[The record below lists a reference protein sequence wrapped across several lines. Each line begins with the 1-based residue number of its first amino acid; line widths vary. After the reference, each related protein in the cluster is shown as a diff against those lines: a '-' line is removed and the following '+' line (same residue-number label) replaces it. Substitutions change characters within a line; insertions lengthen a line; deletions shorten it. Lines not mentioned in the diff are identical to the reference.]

1 MAGEFAGKVRVVT
14 EEYGNSPMATRFGV
28 RRYPVVFVDD
38 VLVARPKDFGFAG
51 SEDVGAGRYVPFREP
66 QNQARFKDDLRRF
79 VTRRLQGEAVA
90 GFDTAE
96 VAAAAADGPAT
107 LPALPERDVSGQPI
121 ADLSGRVV
129 LVEMWAT
136 WCPPCLATM
145 KWMNELQKTHGDRV
159 TIVAVAVDSK
169 PDDVRKVLDE
179 IRPSYHVVVGSPELL
194 ASLGAVAAV
203 PKLFIFDRSGKRS
216 EVIYGAAPDLHDR
229 IRAAVDRLS
238 RKSPVPPPAPTFQEV
253 VSSKCP

>member
-1 MAGEFAGKVRVVT
+1 MLIKEVAGEFDGKVKVVT
-14 EEYGNSPMATRFGV
+14 EEYGNSPTATRFGV

-51 SEDVGAGRYVPFREP
+51 SEDVGAGRYVPWREP

-79 VTRRLQGEAVA
+79 VNKRLKGETVE
-90 GFDTAE
+90 GFKTAD
-96 VAAAAADGPAT
+96 VTAAADDGPAV
-107 LPALPERDVSGQPI
+107 LPALPATDFAGKPI
-121 ADLSGRVV
+121 ADISGRVV

-169 PDDVRKVLDE
+169 PEDVRKVLAD
-179 IRPSYHVVVGSPELL
+179 IKPSYHVVVGSPELL
-194 ASLGAVAAV
+194 KSLGSVAAV
-203 PKLFIFDRSGKRS
+203 PKLFIFDHDRRRSA
-216 EVIYGAAPDLHDR
+216 VMYGAAPDLHQR
-229 IRAAVDRLS
+229 IQAAVEALS
-238 RKSPVPPPAPTFQEV
+238 GK
-253 VSSKCP
+253 

>member
-1 MAGEFAGKVRVVT
+1 LLIKEVAGEFGGKVKVVT

-51 SEDVGAGRYVPFREP
+51 SEDVGAGRYVPWREA

-79 VTRRLQGEAVA
+79 VNRRLKGEQLE
-90 GFDTAE
+90 GFDTAD
-96 VAAAAADGPAT
+96 VTAAADDGPAVM
-107 LPALPERDVSGQPI
+107 PALPAADFTGKPI
-121 ADLSGRVV
+121 ADTSGRVV

-169 PDDVRKVLDE
+169 AEDVRKVLAD
-179 IRPSYHVVVGSPELL
+179 INPSYHVVVGSPELL
-194 ASLGAVAAV
+194 KSLGSVAAV
-203 PKLFIFDRSGKRS
+203 PKLFIFDGAGKRS
-216 EVIYGAAPDLHDR
+216 EVIYGAAPDLHQR
-229 IRAAVDRLS
+229 IQAAVERLS
-238 RKSPVPPPAPTFQEV
+238 RK
-253 VSSKCP
+253 

>member
-1 MAGEFAGKVRVVT
+1 MLIKEVAGEFDGKVKVVT

-51 SEDVGAGRYVPFREP
+51 PEDVGTGRYVPWREA

-79 VTRRLQGEAVA
+79 VNRRLKGETVE
-90 GFDTAE
+90 GFDTAD
-96 VAAAAADGPAT
+96 VSAAADDGPAT
-107 LPALPERDVSGQPI
+107 LPALPAADFSGKPI
-121 ADLSGRVV
+121 GAPGGRVV

-169 PDDVRKVLDE
+169 EDDVRKVVADLN
-179 IRPSYHVVVGSPELL
+179 PSYHVVVGSPDLL
-194 ASLGAVAAV
+194 KSLGSVAAV
-203 PKLFIFDRSGKRS
+203 PKLFIFDRNGERA
-216 EVIYGAAPDLHDR
+216 EVMYGAAPDLHER
-229 IRAAVDRLS
+229 I
-238 RKSPVPPPAPTFQEV
+238 E
-253 VSSKCP
+253 

>member
-1 MAGEFAGKVRVVT
+1 LLIKEVAGEFNGNVKVIT

-51 SEDVGAGRYVPFREP
+51 SEDVGAGRYVPWREP

-79 VTRRLQGEAVA
+79 IQRRLKGEQVE
-90 GFDTAE
+90 GFKTSDV
-96 VAAAAADGPAT
+96 VAAPDDGPAT
-107 LPALPERDVSGQPI
+107 LPALPAEDF
-121 ADLSGRVV
+121 AGRRIPDTKGRIV

-136 WCPPCLATM
+136 WCPPCIATM

-169 PDDVRKVLDE
+169 ADDVRKLMAD
-179 IRPSYHVVVGSPELL
+179 IKPSYHVVVGSPELL
-194 ASLGAVAAV
+194 KSLGSVAAV
-203 PKLFIFDRSGKRS
+203 PKLFIFDANGKRS
-216 EVIYGAAPDLHDR
+216 EVIYGAAPDLHQR
-229 IRAAVDRLS
+229 IQTAVDTLS
-238 RKSPVPPPAPTFQEV
+238 PK
-253 VSSKCP
+253 